1 VVLTG
6 AVATFFASKQ
16 PIIGAAGSV
25 IDSKTKYQIL
35 ESHMNPE
42 RIVSGSKPSGEL
54 HIGNYFGAVK
64 SWVELQDQYEC
75 FYFIADYH
83 ALTEQWDPVALR
95 TRRFQMALD
104 LLACGIDPG
113 RSVFFLQSDVPEHTE
128 LTWIFNCLTGF
139 GDLERMTQ
147 FKDRKERL
155 EQTDSFLSVGLFD
168 YPVLQSADVLI
179 YQATKVPVGED
190 QLQHLELC
198 RRIARRFNSRFAP
211 YFIEPEAILS
221 DAPRIM
227 SLADPLKK
235 MSKSYGD
242 RHVIRLMEPEES
254 LWEKIRNAVTD
265 VGPRLEKMSPGVQ
278 NLFVLLRLVA
288 PTRVYEE
295 LMTSYGN
302 GTLRYEA
309 LKKTLFEYMLEALRP
324 IRERR
329 KKLTEG
335 DAKSA
340 LEEGARRARTVAR
353 ETLRE
358 VRTRVG
364 LGESPS
370 GLSLSM

>member
-1 VVLTG
+1 MPNSLGFSIVL
-6 AVATFFASKQ
+6 Q
-16 PIIGAAGSV
+16 
-25 IDSKTKYQIL
+25 
-35 ESHMNPE
+35 
-42 RIVSGSKPSGEL
+42 
-54 HIGNYFGAVK
+54 
-64 SWVELQDQYEC
+64 
-75 FYFIADYH
+75 
-83 ALTEQWDPVALR
+83 
-95 TRRFQMALD
+95 
-104 LLACGIDPG
+104 
-113 RSVFFLQSDVPEHTE
+113 
-128 LTWIFNCLTGF
+128 GF

-147 FKDRKERL
+147 FKDRKERF
-155 EQTDSFLSVGLFD
+155 EQTESFLSVGLFD

-179 YQATKVPVGED
+179 YQATKLPVGED

-211 YFIEPEAILS
+211 YFIEPQAILS

-242 RHVIRLMEPEES
+242 KHVIRLMEPEAS
-254 LWEKIRNAVTD
+254 LWEKIRTAVTD

-302 GTLRYEA
+302 GALRYDV
-309 LKKTLFEYMLEALRP
+309 LKKTLLEHMLGALHP

-329 KKLTEG
+329 KKLTEE

-340 LEEGARRARTVAR
+340 LEQGAKRARAIAQ

-358 VRTRVG
+358 VRSRVG
-364 LGESPS
+364 LGASPTC
-370 GLSLSM
+370 LSLSK